1 MARKR
6 RSSGKRKTGKK
17 AITARQKSA
26 RRKNIAV
33 ARTARKKNSGKGK
46 KLDPKKNRTLATG
59 MLKRANRKGKGPS
72 AKSLAIVDKAISAI
86 GRQDKVRGKMRKLE
100 KGIRSSQRKRNILRR
115 KGRKGG
121 LAGMTVSGVMKG
133 ERKMRAIEHGI
144 RKMTRR
150 RRGMMRD
157 AGYTR
162 RRR

>member
-33 ARTARKKNSGKGK
+33 ARTARKKNSGK

-59 MLKRANRKGKGPS
+59 MLKRANRKGRGPS

-86 GRQDKVRGKMRKLE
+86 GKQDKVRGKMRKLE

-150 RRGMMRD
+150 RRGMAKD
-157 AGYTR
+157 AGYTQR